1 MAQELLTTFEDE
13 HRLAAITLTPMRPPT
28 PGGEFS
34 VQSYNSINGDLDSLW
49 RLKDNGRFPDIK
61 ELKRI
66 VRDVVNPTLSLGHS
80 DKGGRLLDEGGESNR
95 TFDTQAVGIEG
106 EKSCS
111 KSSSRTNE
119 RSTQVEIHMSAHP
132 SVGTALNAVPNVSI
146 SYCTTSRLLLRA
158 AWLAQELIS
167 VATEDIASVT
177 LSPIRPPSKEGSL
190 VVSLDGQVVWDLAA
204 QGRFPEVSDLK
215 QLITT
220 RTLL

>member
-1 MAQELLTTFEDE
+1 
-13 HRLAAITLTPMRPPT
+13 
-28 PGGEFS
+28 
-34 VQSYNSINGDLDSLW
+34 
-49 RLKDNGRFPDIK
+49 
-61 ELKRI
+61 
-66 VRDVVNPTLSLGHS
+66 
-80 DKGGRLLDEGGESNR
+80 LLDEGGESNR

-132 SVGTALNAVPNVSI
+132 SVGTAVNAVPNVSI

-177 LSPIRPPSKEGSL
+177 LTPIRPPSKEGSL